1 MAEATKMNDNAIERE
16 SAAAMEAIQ
25 KTGRTAIHRPSAEEL
40 AQWRQ
45 ALLPVHKKMEDR
57 VGKALLARIQKEA
70 GVKAP

>member
-1 MAEATKMNDNAIERE
+1 
-16 SAAAMEAIQ
+16 
-25 KTGRTAIHRPSAEEL
+25 L

-57 VGKALLARIQKEA
+57 VGKALLGRIQKEA